1 MRHFIQGG
9 PLCHTMLMKV
19 INSQR
24 QKVLSEFLSLLP
36 WVQRSLLMLQLPE
49 WLPSLEFLQM
59 VHLSHAT
66 HQQNVFLK
74 CPHEIMFII
83 SKLSQ
88 LHMFGRWQSETMF
101 KKITLLK
108 SYFPFNYLV
117 KFINTFCCWWNDPTL
132 TFPFIIAVLLMR
144 PQKMEMRPINMLRV
158 KVRNRNSVCTLWVM
172 FRYR

>member
-1 MRHFIQGG
+1 MTKGAFYHYCHDYSKVC
-9 PLCHTMLMKV
+9 LCFSFQNGCPHWNFCRWS
-19 INSQR
+19 I
-24 QKVLSEFLSLLP
+24 
-36 WVQRSLLMLQLPE
+36 
-49 WLPSLEFLQM
+49 
-59 VHLSHAT
+59 SHAR
-66 HQQNVFLK
+66 HRQNVFLK

-88 LHMFGRWQSETMF
+88 LHMFGRWQSETMA

-117 KFINTFCCWWNDPTL
+117 KFINTFCCWWNDPPL

-158 KVRNRNSVCTLWVM
+158 KVRNRNSVCTFWVM